1 MSEAGSAPT
10 PASRRGPSARTGRIL
25 RDKLVDLWTAREL
38 LRQFVA
44 KELKVRYKNSALGFL
59 WSLLTPVLMTV
70 VFTVIFSL
78 VIRIEVTDFAAFF
91 LSGFLIWQ
99 FFQNSVVNSISCI
112 VDNGPLIKKVYFPR
126 EMLPLSIVLSQLV
139 HFLLAMLAVSPFLV
153 YTRGWE
159 VLLHLPAILVGV
171 ALTTAFTAGVAMF
184 LAGANVTFRDLQELI
199 VVIFMVWFYAT
210 PVLYPVA
217 MVRAVGG
224 TVGRVADIVLF
235 YNPMTW
241 FVRVLRESVYGRVAS
256 NPLYDPACV
265 PETAGGACPP
275 QFLSSSPSWP
285 APDLLLGA
293 AIIAVMVFT
302 LGYAMFH
309 RFALTFAKEI

>member
-1 MSEAGSAPT
+1 MTEAQSAT
-10 PASRRGPSARTGRIL
+10 SPAARRGPSARTGRLL

-139 HFLLAMLAVSPFLV
+139 HFLLALLAVSPFLV
-153 YTRGWE
+153 WTRGWE

-171 ALTTAFTAGVAMF
+171 ALTTAFTAGVSMF

-199 VVIFMVWFYAT
+199 VVIFMVWFYTT
-210 PVLYPVA
+210 PVLYPFA
-217 MVRAVGG
+217 MVRDVEG
-224 TVGRVADIVLF
+224 TIGRVAELVLF

-241 FVRVLRESVYGRVAS
+241 FVRVLRESVYGRVS
-256 NPLYDPACV
+256 TNPMYDPQCV
-265 PETAGGACPP
+265 PDPSGGCAP

-285 APDLLLGA
+285 APDLMLGA
-293 AIIAVMVFT
+293 AIIAVLVFT
-302 LGYAMFH
+302 VGYAMFH

>member
-1 MSEAGSAPT
+1 MTESRSAPA
-10 PASRRGPSARTGRIL
+10 PATRRGRSARTGRVL

-91 LSGFLIWQ
+91 LSGFLLWQ

-139 HFLLAMLAVSPFLV
+139 HFLLALLAVSPFLV
-153 YTRGWE
+153 WTRGWE

-171 ALTTAFTAGVAMF
+171 AVTTAFTAGVAMF

-210 PVLYPVA
+210 PVLYPFA
-217 MVRAVGG
+217 MVRGVQGL
-224 TVGRVADIVLF
+224 VGRLAEWVLF
-235 YNPMTW
+235 ANPMTW
-241 FVRVLRESVYGRVAS
+241 FVRVLRESVYGQVS
-256 NPLYDPACV
+256 TNPMHDATCV
-265 PETAGGACPP
+265 PGPASGCAPE
-275 QFLSSSPSWP
+275 FLSSPPSWP

-293 AIIAVMVFT
+293 VVIAAIVFT
-302 LGYAMFH
+302 AGYAMFH